1 MASTH
6 PAAVL
11 FDMDGT
17 LVDSEKLWDIGLYE
31 LARRYGAT
39 LSDAARL
46 AMVGTDMPRTMELLV
61 EDLGRPDL
69 DTAEA
74 SAWLGARVAEL
85 FVTDLEWRPGA
96 LALLRAT
103 RAAGIPTALV
113 TSTAR
118 QLVEVALDT
127 LGRDSFDV
135 VVCGDEVPA
144 TKPDPEPYLIAARL
158 LGRADRALRGHRG
171 LADRGGQRARR
182 RRGGARRPQH
192 GADRPGRRAA
202 AARHPGRRRPRPA
215 RRPLT
220 AAVPTR

>member
-17 LVDSEKLWDIGLYE
+17 LVDSEKLWDIGLHE
-31 LARRYGAT
+31 LARRYGAR

-61 EDLGRPDL
+61 EDLRRPDL
-69 DTAEA
+69 DTVEA
-74 SAWLGARVAEL
+74 SAWLSARVAEL
-85 FVTDLEWRPGA
+85 FVTDLTWRPGA

-103 RAAGIPTALV
+103 RAAGVPTALV

-118 QLVEVALDT
+118 SLVEVALDT

-144 TKPDPEPYLIAARL
+144 TKPDPEPYLIASRL
-158 LGRADRALRGHRG
+158 LGVPIGRCVAIEDSRTGVASALAAGAAVLGVPSSGPIDPAEG
-171 LADRGGQRARR
+171 LRLLDTLAGVDLPFLAG
-182 RRGGARRPQH
+182 
-192 GADRPGRRAA
+192 
-202 AARHPGRRRPRPA
+202 
-215 RRPLT
+215 LS

>member
-17 LVDSEKLWDIGLYE
+17 LVDSEKLWDIGLHE
-31 LARRYGAT
+31 LARRYGAR

-61 EDLGRPDL
+61 ADLGRPV

-74 SAWLGARVAEL
+74 SAWLSARVAEL
-85 FVTDLEWRPGA
+85 FVTDLTWRPGA

-103 RAAGIPTALV
+103 RAAGVPTALV

-118 QLVEVALDT
+118 GLVEVALDT

-158 LGRADRALRGHRG
+158 LGVPIGRCVAIEDSRTGVASALAAGAAVLGVPSSGPIDPAEG
-171 LADRGGQRARR
+171 LRLLDTLAGVDLPFLAG
-182 RRGGARRPQH
+182 
-192 GADRPGRRAA
+192 
-202 AARHPGRRRPRPA
+202 
-215 RRPLT
+215 LS